1 MYGGDSR
8 VKKVKIPKV
17 RPRRVG
23 RVRMPVPRP
32 RGVRM
37 PYDAGRRPLPQQG
50 RMSLPYLRLKE
61 LKEME
66 KALREFQKQ
75 INPAKL
81 FIPQNPLLGRSL
93 QGTIGGLK
101 GVRGLPPL

>member
-1 MYGGDSR
+1 MYGGAMKR
-8 VKKVKIPKV
+8 VKVPKV
-17 RPRRVG
+17 RPRKVG
-23 RVRMPVPRP
+23 RVRASMPRP

-66 KALREFQKQ
+66 KILKEFGRQ

>member
-1 MYGGDSR
+1 M
-8 VKKVKIPKV
+8 KKPKRVKIPKV
-17 RPRRVG
+17 RARRVG
-23 RVRMPVPRP
+23 RVRAIRP

-37 PYDAGRRPLPQQG
+37 PYDTARRPLPQHG

-61 LKEME
+61 LKELE

-75 INPAKL
+75 VNPAKL

-93 QGTIGGLK
+93 QGTIGGVK

>member
-1 MYGGDSR
+1 MKR
-8 VKKVKIPKV
+8 VKIPKV
-17 RPRRVG
+17 RARKVG
-23 RVRMPVPRP
+23 RARVSMPKP

-66 KALREFQKQ
+66 KALKQFQKQ
-75 INPAKL
+75 VNPAKL
-81 FIPQNPLLGRSL
+81 FVPQNPLLGRSL

>member
-1 MYGGDSR
+1 MKG
-8 VKKVKIPKV
+8 VKRAKIPKV

-23 RVRMPVPRP
+23 RVRVRMPRP
-32 RGVRM
+32 KGVRM
-37 PYDAGRRPLPQQG
+37 PYDASRRPLPQQG
-50 RMSLPYLRLKE
+50 RVSLPYLRLKE

-75 INPAKL
+75 VNPAKL

-93 QGTIGGLK
+93 QGAIGGVK

>member
-1 MYGGDSR
+1 M
-8 VKKVKIPKV
+8 KKPKPKQVKIAKV
-17 RPRRVG
+17 RPRSVG
-23 RVRMPVPRP
+23 RVRRVSPK
-32 RGVRM
+32 GVRM
-37 PYDAGRRPLPQQG
+37 PYDTGRRPLPVQG

-61 LKEME
+61 LKELE

-75 INPAKL
+75 LNPAKL
-81 FIPQNPLLGRSL
+81 VIPQNPLLGRSL

>member
-1 MYGGDSR
+1 
-8 VKKVKIPKV
+8 
-17 RPRRVG
+17 
-23 RVRMPVPRP
+23 
-32 RGVRM
+32 M

-66 KALREFQKQ
+66 KILKEFGKQ
-75 INPAKL
+75 INPAKM

-101 GVRGLPPL
+101 GVKGLPPL

>member
-1 MYGGDSR
+1 M
-8 VKKVKIPKV
+8 KKVKIPKV

-23 RVRMPVPRP
+23 RVRMVRAK
-32 RGVRM
+32 GVRM

-66 KALREFQKQ
+66 KILKEFGKQ
-75 INPAKL
+75 INPAKM

>member
-1 MYGGDSR
+1 MYGEAMKR
-8 VKKVKIPKV
+8 VKMPKV

-23 RVRMPVPRP
+23 RVRMVRAK
-32 RGVRM
+32 GVRM

-66 KALREFQKQ
+66 KILKEFGKQ
-75 INPAKL
+75 INPAKM

-93 QGTIGGLK
+93 QGAIGGLK
-101 GVRGLPPL
+101 GVRGLPSL